1 MATQNFTGT
10 TSLPAAADYRTLTG
24 GGYRAVQRNGAGE
37 AALCAAGGYPEGI
50 MDGDKVRK
58 GQQTRIEGLE
68 GRKQLKLDC
77 GGPVAFRDEIGS
89 DAEGKMV
96 KITTPG
102 QFIFGVAD
110 EAGVAGQVVSFTPR
124 PPYKLPTP

>member
-24 GGYRAVQRNGAGE
+24 GGYRAVQRNGAGA
-37 AALCAAGGYPEGI
+37 AALCAAGGYPYGI
-50 MDGDKVRK
+50 MDGDKVRQ

-68 GRKQLKLDC
+68 GRKQLKMDC
-77 GGPVAFRDEIGS
+77 GGAIAFNDNVGS
-89 DAEGKMV
+89 DAEGRLV

-102 QFIFGVAD
+102 QFVFGRAD
-110 EAGVAGQVVSFTPR
+110 EAGVLGQVVSFTPL
-124 PPYKLPTP
+124 PPYPVPAP